1 MQSLPQS
8 TGWIRVLTAFPDYV
22 LCKQCCGFYSA
33 LDEVFTNDPQLRVA
47 YKENFNEIGRRA
59 LILKSHKVPS
69 ELKYLW
75 ITAMLQR
82 FTGIMG
88 PTKPQQRLL
97 PRVATSQ
104 QNDTRAGNGMW
115 VMFFTQE
122 HIHCHIV
129 RYSMLMPHSDSAR
142 YRPSSHVPPARSNP
156 FRFVKSAR

>member
-1 MQSLPQS
+1 M
-8 TGWIRVLTAFPDYV
+8 TAFPDYV

-82 FTGIMG
+82 FTGIMDM
-88 PTKPQQRLL
+88 TKPQQMFKA
-97 PRVATSQ
+97 RVATSQ
-104 QNDTRAGNGMW
+104 QNDTRAGNALW
-115 VMFFTQE
+115 DMFFTQE

-129 RYSMLMPHSDSAR
+129 RYNMLMPHSDSAR

-156 FRFVKSAR
+156 LHFVKAAR

>member
-1 MQSLPQS
+1 MELD
-8 TGWIRVLTAFPDYV
+8 LDLDLDPDRP
-22 LCKQCCGFYSA
+22 LCKRCYMFYSA
-33 LDEVFTNDPQLRVA
+33 LDEAFTNDPQLRVA
-47 YKENFNEIGRRA
+47 YEENFNEIGRRA

-75 ITAMLQR
+75 ITAMLHR

-88 PTKPQQRLL
+88 PTPPQQMFKARD
-97 PRVATSQ
+97 ATSHIQ
-104 QNDTRAGNGMW
+104 LYRTRAGNGMW
-115 VMFFTQE
+115 VMSFTQE

-129 RYSMLMPHSDSAR
+129 RYNMLMPHSDSAR

>member
-1 MQSLPQS
+1 M
-8 TGWIRVLTAFPDYV
+8 TAFPDYV

-69 ELKYLW
+69 ELKYIW

-88 PTKPQQRLL
+88 PTKPQQMFKA
-97 PRVATSQ
+97 RVATSQ
-104 QNDTRAGNGMW
+104 QNDTRAGNDVW
-115 VMFFTQE
+115 VFLSLRNTS
-122 HIHCHIV
+122 IV
-129 RYSMLMPHSDSAR
+129 TL
-142 YRPSSHVPPARSNP
+142 
-156 FRFVKSAR
+156 